1 MALSSNN
8 QLSTLSTC
16 MDRVSPPQAD
26 GLQCL
31 PTSVLRWLD
40 FSCSGT
46 GLQGI
51 TRQPVTDSAV
61 QHCVTS
67 LHDIMSAFQLK
78 SVSPRGAFNGDI
90 KCLLWFYNG
99 LFLQN

>member
-8 QLSTLSTC
+8 QLSTLSKC
-16 MDRVSPPQAD
+16 MDRVSPLQAD

-31 PTSVLRWLD
+31 PISVLRWLD
-40 FSCSGT
+40 FSCSCT
-46 GLQGI
+46 RLQGI

-67 LHDIMSAFQLK
+67 LHDIMSVFQ
-78 SVSPRGAFNGDI
+78 SVSPRGPFNGDI